1 MSRKLMVIMVCL
13 LLVVGIG
20 CSKKSPYQFALD
32 TVAAKPAFDRDKET
46 WAAMFSQK
54 DESLKMELLRDYFG
68 KANRQAIRPQ
78 EGSILVCWISK
89 DTRVTQ
95 LTSFDPATQA
105 EQATIPTLF
114 PDCQ

>member
-1 MSRKLMVIMVCL
+1 MVRKLIVIMVCL
-13 LLVVGIG
+13 LLVASSG
-20 CSKKSPYQFALD
+20 CSKNPYQFALD
-32 TVAAKPAFDRDKET
+32 AVAAKPAFDRDKET
-46 WAAMFSQK
+46 WAVTFSQK
-54 DESLKMELLRDYFG
+54 DDSLSMELLRDYFG

-78 EGSILVCWISK
+78 EGSIIVCWTNK

-105 EQATIPTLF
+105 EQATISTLF